1 MAGFEPTA
9 SWSRTMRATNC
20 ATPGYDAK
28 GVRRLLRCGGT
39 ATPDLLII
47 RDFSCNV
54 NLYFPY
60 LSGIQLLVST
70 SYLKSST
77 AQIDRDKETRRT
89 RFSKKWSRE
98 FYLPPPYPGATPCGS
113 LYLNGGQSYPHGAG
127 VVPSRF

>member
-1 MAGFEPTA
+1 
-9 SWSRTMRATNC
+9 MRATNC

-60 LSGIQLLVST
+60 LSGIRLLGST
-70 SYLKSST
+70 SILFEYSKSSP
-77 AQIDRDKETRRT
+77 AQIDKG
-89 RFSKKWSRE
+89 KKRGEPAS
-98 FYLPPPYPGATPCGS
+98 
-113 LYLNGGQSYPHGAG
+113 
-127 VVPSRF
+127 

>member
-1 MAGFEPTA
+1 MVRVAGFEPTA

-28 GVRRLLRCGGT
+28 GVRRLLHCGGT

-60 LSGIQLLVST
+60 LSVGKCQGLNAE
-70 SYLKSST
+70 KSKIVFC
-77 AQIDRDKETRRT
+77 A
-89 RFSKKWSRE
+89 
-98 FYLPPPYPGATPCGS
+98 
-113 LYLNGGQSYPHGAG
+113 
-127 VVPSRF
+127 